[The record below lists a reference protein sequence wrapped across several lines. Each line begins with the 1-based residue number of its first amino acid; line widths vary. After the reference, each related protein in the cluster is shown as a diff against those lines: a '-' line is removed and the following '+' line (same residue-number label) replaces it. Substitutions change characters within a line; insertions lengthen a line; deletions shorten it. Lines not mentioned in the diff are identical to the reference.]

1 MELIK
6 YDAFISYKRK
16 DGGVWAEL
24 IYQVLTYKHQ
34 LKVFMDVHSNIGG
47 DWSPQL
53 ANAILESRVIIMVL
67 TPQMGDNLRGK
78 NDVFIKE
85 IRRANRIKKT
95 IIPFLIEN
103 CTYESFLHSE
113 NLPSIII
120 KTIKKKHCMP
130 TYQHELSEK
139 ILDTLKDYL
148 NPKLEL
154 IIECEEEGF
163 IQYKIETD
171 EDHLVSVK
179 EDTSLTR
186 QMIITLDRLFHGVVT
201 ITLTSNKDKMSR
213 TIRQYVNSILMTRD
227 EKNPKVYAVGDANS
241 WNPDKND
248 ETLSYVVIQNW
259 DKWRRE
265 EQSYHEMQQN
275 WDKMNGKN
283 TIMAQNPNIG
293 EILGNLKA
301 DNLI

>member
-1 MELIK
+1 
-6 YDAFISYKRK
+6 
-16 DGGVWAEL
+16 
-24 IYQVLTYKHQ
+24 
-34 LKVFMDVHSNIGG
+34 
-47 DWSPQL
+47 
-53 ANAILESRVIIMVL
+53 
-67 TPQMGDNLRGK
+67 
-78 NDVFIKE
+78 
-85 IRRANRIKKT
+85 
-95 IIPFLIEN
+95 
-103 CTYESFLHSE
+103 
-113 NLPSIII
+113 
-120 KTIKKKHCMP
+120 MP

-163 IQYKIETD
+163 IQYTIETD
-171 EDHLVSVK
+171 EGQLVK
-179 EDTSLTR
+179 RNTSLTR

-201 ITLTSNKDKMSR
+201 ITLTSRKDEMSR

-227 EKNPKVYAVGDANS
+227 EKNPEVYAIGDANS

-248 ETLSYVVIQNW
+248 ETLSYVVIQDW

-265 EQSYHEMQQN
+265 EQSYLEMQLN

-283 TIMAQNPNIG
+283 TLMAHRANIG
-293 EILGNLKA
+293 EMLGNLKA